1 MVLVKN
7 PDYKGNEVAKNDG
20 VTFKVYT
27 KDEAAYADIQS
38 GSLDVMESV
47 PASATKT
54 FKEGLHRTGLQQGRL
69 RHPAVHHRPS

>member
-1 MVLVKN
+1 M
-7 PDYKGNEVAKNDG
+7 
-20 VTFKVYT
+20 TFKVYT

-54 FKEGLHRTGLQQGRL
+54 FQKDSTVQAYTR
-69 RHPAVHHRPS
+69 PAPSSNSSPSRPS